1 MNYLKAVQKVTE
13 RQGYARS
20 VDVAHELNYKG
31 SSVSVAVKQL
41 CELGYLDKGYANLI
55 FLTDRGRE
63 QIQAV
68 K

>member
-1 MNYLKAVQKVTE
+1 MNSRTAASQMNYLKAVQKVTE

-41 CELGYLDKGYANLI
+41 CELGYLEKDMP
-55 FLTDRGRE
+55 T
-63 QIQAV
+63 
-68 K
+68 

>member
-41 CELGYLDKGYANLI
+41 CELGYLEKDMP
-55 FLTDRGRE
+55 T
-63 QIQAV
+63 
-68 K
+68 